1 MAIGVDSS
9 FAADAGTTKEIID
22 NIKETDS
29 SNAREAFILIFKV
42 FHRNNLEK
50 CLLKGIVSK
59 KLELSPR
66 RVLETSNFQ
75 F

>member
-1 MAIGVDSS
+1 MVIGVDSS

-29 SNAREAFILIFKV
+29 SIARKAFLFIFKL

-50 CLLKGIVSK
+50 RLLKGIVSK

-66 RVLETSNFQ
+66 RVLEI
-75 F
+75 